1 MRLLTYNNGR
11 KGEIN
16 TTNLR
21 IDLKNE
27 ERRAEK
33 MDITGTAYTITD
45 LMNRYNMTRQGVQQF
60 LTRHLSELNTQGVEH
75 AAKVKGDWIIDS
87 TALERL
93 DNMRGYNDSV
103 VLASE
108 VKQLTKIEELQQQ
121 IIELKEAANL
131 MREQHHRETNQLR
144 DKIMELTGQAHNAQL
159 LLTTAESGKQQ
170 AEAEKAGLTER
181 LSKAENTLEEIRI
194 ENKNL
199 ATKNGQLSGILNAMG
214 DKTKEIQDLKNC
226 IAQKENENKML
237 QEQLKNEQN
246 KSWWQKLFGK

>member
-33 MDITGTAYTITD
+33 MDITGTTYTITD

-60 LTRHLSELNTQGVEH
+60 LTRHLEELNTQGVEH
-75 AAKVKGDWIIDS
+75 ATKIKGDWIIDS

-144 DKIMELTGQAHNAQL
+144 DKIMELTGQAHSAQL
-159 LLTTAESGKQQ
+159 LLSTAQSGQEQ
-170 AEAEKAGLTER
+170 AEAANAGLQAQ
-181 LSKAENTLEEIRI
+181 LSKTAKELDELRGENKELLEKNGKLAGILSTMGDKNTEINTLKNNIAQKDI
-194 ENKNL
+194 ENK
-199 ATKNGQLSGILNAMG
+199 K
-214 DKTKEIQDLKNC
+214 
-226 IAQKENENKML
+226 L
-237 QEQLKNEQN
+237 QEQLAAEKN
-246 KSWWQKLFGK
+246 KSWWQKLLGK

>member
-1 MRLLTYNNGR
+1 
-11 KGEIN
+11 
-16 TTNLR
+16 
-21 IDLKNE
+21 
-27 ERRAEK
+27 
-33 MDITGTAYTITD
+33 MDITGTTYTITD

-131 MREQHHRETNQLR
+131 MREQHHRETNKLR
-144 DKIMELTGQAHNAQL
+144 DQITELMGQAHNAKL
-159 LLTTAESGKQQ
+159 LLTSAESGKQQ

-181 LSKAENTLEEIRI
+181 LSKAESTLEEIRI

-199 ATKNGQLSGILNAMG
+199 TIKNGQLSGMLNAMG
-214 DKTKEIQDLKNC
+214 DKNNEINTLKNS
-226 IAQKENENKML
+226 IAQKDEENKIL
-237 QEQLKNEQN
+237 QEQLTVEKQ
-246 KSWWQKLFGK
+246 KSWWQKLIGR

>member
-1 MRLLTYNNGR
+1 MRVLTYNNGR
-11 KGEIN
+11 KSKIN
-16 TTNLR
+16 TTNLC

-33 MDITGTAYTITD
+33 MDITGTTYSITD
-45 LMNRYNMTRQGVQQF
+45 LMARYNMTRQGVQQF

-93 DNMRGYNDSV
+93 DAMRGYNDSV

-144 DKIMELTGQAHNAQL
+144 DKIMELTGQAHSAQL
-159 LLTTAESGKQQ
+159 LLSTAQSGQEQ
-170 AEAEKAGLTER
+170 AEAANAGLQAQ
-181 LSKAENTLEEIRI
+181 LSKTAKELDGLRC
-194 ENKNL
+194 ENKEL
-199 ATKNGQLSGILNAMG
+199 LEKNGKLAGILSTMG
-214 DKTKEIQDLKNC
+214 TKDREIVELKE
-226 IAQKENENKML
+226 ALKKERE
-237 QEQLKNEQN
+237 
-246 KSWWQKLFGK
+246 KSWWQKLLGK

>member
-1 MRLLTYNNGR
+1 MDSTETTYS
-11 KGEIN
+11 
-16 TTNLR
+16 
-21 IDLKNE
+21 
-27 ERRAEK
+27 
-33 MDITGTAYTITD
+33 ITD
-45 LMNRYNMTRQGVQQF
+45 LMTRYNMTRQGVQQF

-75 AAKVKGDWIIDS
+75 VAKIKGDWVIDS

-121 IIELKEAANL
+121 IIELKEAANI
-131 MREQHHRETNQLR
+131 MREQHHRETNRLR
-144 DKIMELTGQAHNAQL
+144 DHITELMGQAHSAQL

-181 LSKAENTLEEIRI
+181 LSKAESTLEEIRI

-199 ATKNGQLSGILNAMG
+199 AIKNGQLSGILNAMG
-214 DKTKEIQDLKNC
+214 DTTKEIQELKNS
-226 IAQKENENKML
+226 IAQKDIENKKL
-237 QEQLKNEQN
+237 QEQLEAEKN
-246 KSWWQKLFGK
+246 KSWWQKLLGK